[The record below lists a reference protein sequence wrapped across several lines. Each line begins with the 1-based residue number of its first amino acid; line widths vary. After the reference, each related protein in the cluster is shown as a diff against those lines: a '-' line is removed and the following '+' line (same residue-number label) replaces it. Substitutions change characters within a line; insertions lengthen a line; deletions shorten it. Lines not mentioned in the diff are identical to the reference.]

1 VAGVLGLRGL
11 GSENHDVS
19 IFRHIYCAI
28 RRGEWEVGWER
39 WPGCGWLN
47 ASALY
52 YDGYYAGARIGW
64 LYISVSY

>member
-1 VAGVLGLRGL
+1 
-11 GSENHDVS
+11 VS